1 MLQRYKT
8 TFNYIR
14 AKCYISP
21 HTLLF
26 CLVFVLGRYHAVHI
40 LEIFGEVAGII
51 ETHLVSHLSHRELT
65 LAEQLLSM
73 SQTDLSDKLRGRQAG
88 QCHQLFNQ
96 TRFSAAEPRFWPRT
110 WSSGAVRV

>member
-73 SQTDLSDKLRGRQAG
+73 SQHVMPVYVLNAHDIYWYEIDDEQDLSY
-88 QCHQLFNQ
+88 
-96 TRFSAAEPRFWPRT
+96 AEEHIV
-110 WSSGAVRV
+110 AHL